1 MRVLLKELAVVSLG
15 HSFRGK
21 IESVENGNGSV
32 IQIKNISEEGEIFWH
47 DLQKT
52 NVKSRLEVDWL
63 QAMDIVL
70 PNRGTKTKAV
80 CIIDPPSNVVTTPH
94 FYNIRVS
101 DTGIDPKFLTWQ
113 INQIQT
119 QRYFE
124 KTAEGSRQLSLRKS
138 IVENIEIV
146 IPSIVEQQTI
156 ISIYEAAQ
164 KEKAIYNKL
173 LQNRAMQLKCIANA
187 ILQPN

>member
-1 MRVLLKELAVVSLG
+1 MRALLKELAVVSLG
-15 HSFRGK
+15 HPFRGK
-21 IESVENGNGSV
+21 IEPVENGNGSV
-32 IQIKNISEEGEIFWH
+32 IQIKNINEEGEIFWH
-47 DLQKT
+47 DLQKV
-52 NVKSRLEVDWL
+52 NVKSRLKVDWL
-63 QAMDIVL
+63 QALDIIL
-70 PNRGTKTKAV
+70 PNRGTKTKAA
-80 CIIDPPSNVVTTPH
+80 CIIDPPSKVVTTPH
-94 FYNIRVS
+94 FYNIRVRDS
-101 DTGIDPKFLTWQ
+101 GIDPKFLTWQ

-138 IVENIEIV
+138 IVENIEVV

-173 LQNRAMQLKCIANA
+173 LQNRATQLKCIANA
-187 ILQPN
+187 ILQLN